1 MKKSKN
7 QERLAD
13 RIRPSKLDL
22 TIKNEITF
30 IFEKVNCGNYK
41 FTAYKE
47 KLISKG
53 ANSIPRQISIP
64 TARDRITLR
73 ALCECLTEIYPNSR
87 LKLPHTVIDLLKNA
101 LNSDLYAEYAKIDLK
116 SFYPSIEHK
125 LILFNAIKNKI
136 RKKEIRQLI
145 TSSLIVPTVSGSTG
159 SKGVPN
165 NTRGVP
171 QGLAISNILAE
182 ISLSD
187 FDNEINKMHDIWYMR
202 YVDDILILTQKD
214 QATKIAS
221 HIIDKLQSLNL
232 NPHPLNEENSK
243 SKVGS
248 LDESFNFWAT
258 T

>member
-1 MKKSKN
+1 
-7 QERLAD
+7 
-13 RIRPSKLDL
+13 
-22 TIKNEITF
+22 
-30 IFEKVNCGNYK
+30 
-41 FTAYKE
+41 
-47 KLISKG
+47 
-53 ANSIPRQISIP
+53 
-64 TARDRITLR
+64 
-73 ALCECLTEIYPNSR
+73 CECLTEIYPNSR

-125 LILFNAIKNKI
+125 LIFNAIKNKI

-221 HIIDKLQSLNL
+221 HIIDKLQS
-232 NPHPLNEENSK
+232 
-243 SKVGS
+243 
-248 LDESFNFWAT
+248 
-258 T
+258 

>member
-1 MKKSKN
+1 M
-7 QERLAD
+7 
-13 RIRPSKLDL
+13 
-22 TIKNEITF
+22 
-30 IFEKVNCGNYK
+30 
-41 FTAYKE
+41 
-47 KLISKG
+47 
-53 ANSIPRQISIP
+53 
-64 TARDRITLR
+64 
-73 ALCECLTEIYPNSR
+73 
-87 LKLPHTVIDLLKNA
+87 
-101 LNSDLYAEYAKIDLK
+101 
-116 SFYPSIEHK
+116 
-125 LILFNAIKNKI
+125 
-136 RKKEIRQLI
+136 
-145 TSSLIVPTVSGSTG
+145 PTVSGSTG

>member
-1 MKKSKN
+1 M
-7 QERLAD
+7 
-13 RIRPSKLDL
+13 
-22 TIKNEITF
+22 
-30 IFEKVNCGNYK
+30 
-41 FTAYKE
+41 
-47 KLISKG
+47 
-53 ANSIPRQISIP
+53 
-64 TARDRITLR
+64 TLR

-125 LILFNAIKNKI
+125 LIFNAIKI
-136 RKKEIRQLI
+136 RLEKEIRQLI

-202 YVDDILILTQKD
+202 YVDDILILTQKIK
-214 QATKIAS
+214 QQ
-221 HIIDKLQSLNL
+221 KLHLISLI
-232 NPHPLNEENSK
+232 
-243 SKVGS
+243 
-248 LDESFNFWAT
+248 SFNH
-258 T
+258 